1 MYKAKIMNTFYI
13 HHHEYISCTLYDPMS
28 NVCEHMSSV
37 VLKALF
43 SSQTR
48 VKLLSTFLLHPEREY
63 FIRELTRLLGEQIN
77 SIRRELEN
85 LRRIGLV
92 KARHKNRK
100 KYYRIDPEFS
110 LFQELRGIFAK
121 EIQAESPFIASL
133 RKLPGAELVLLA
145 GTFTGTESKVDLLVV
160 GNVKKELV
168 EALLMHDNQMKHVK
182 YSIFSQADF
191 LYRLSLKD
199 RFILEILN
207 DPRHLIVLNSLEK
220 QIDEARGRK

>member
-1 MYKAKIMNTFYI
+1 MFVN
-13 HHHEYISCTLYDPMS
+13 
-28 NVCEHMSSV
+28 MSST

-48 VKLLSTFLLHPEREY
+48 MKLLSTFLLHPEREY

-100 KYYRIDPEFS
+100 KYYHVDPDFT
-110 LFQELRGIFAK
+110 LFQELRSIFSK
-121 EIQAESPFIASL
+121 EIQAENPVVASL
-133 RKLPGAELVLLA
+133 KKLSDVQLVLLA
-145 GTFTGTESKVDLLVV
+145 GIFAGTESKVDLLIV
-160 GNVKKELV
+160 GDVKKEVL
-168 EALLMHDNQMKHVK
+168 EALLLQDPNLKNVK

-199 RFILEILN
+199 RFIQEILN
-207 DPRHLIVLNSLEK
+207 DPRHLTVVNTIQK
-220 QIDEARGRK
+220 QIEEAKK